1 MSPESISAIGWIVVA
16 FVAAFE
22 ALTLYAV
29 FQLLKDGVLA
39 GLLIESDGSKASL
52 ARLQALIFTFVVAAL
67 FVIFSLD
74 IGNFVEIPESV
85 LGLLGI
91 SGGTF
96 LISKGISKEKD
107 GPPPAG
113 MGPATAEPPPVVPDE
128 REAPQPDGRSRAEQ
142 NIDQLR
148 RIARRQT
155 WKLP

>member
-1 MSPESISAIGWIVVA
+1 MSPESISAISWIVVA

-29 FQLLKDGVLA
+29 FQLLKDGLLA

-52 ARLQALIFTFVVAAL
+52 ARLQVLVFTFIVAAL

-74 IGNFVEIPESV
+74 IGNFVELPQSV

-96 LISKGISKEKD
+96 LISKGISKER
-107 GPPPAG
+107 GASPPAG
-113 MGPATAEPPPVVPDE
+113 GDPGPGAPPQEAGDATPA
-128 REAPQPDGRSRAEQ
+128 AAQAA
-142 NIDQLR
+142 QLSAR
-148 RIARRQT
+148 TRRQT
-155 WKLP
+155 WRLP